1 MAPWYG
7 VHLGSDKKL
16 SPCCKYKEK
25 SDYEY
30 SNIEEYFNSD
40 PLNNLRQ
47 DLLNG
52 VKNQNCSV
60 CWKDEEKGGD
70 SHRLIL
76 NRTIA
81 GGTETR
87 LFDQIDDPKLAN
99 IKSFDLTLGNLCN
112 LKCVMC
118 KPNHSSQLLAEAV
131 LNPDL
136 KSIYGEEYH
145 QKDFD
150 WPKNDDFV
158 EWCNKYL
165 PQAIHIKFAGGEPFI
180 VPWIHDVIERIPDE
194 QKKKCILHFT
204 TNLTVLNDKMFE
216 CFRKFKE
223 VWISVSVEGVE
234 ETHEYLRYGH
244 SWSLIAEHMSRIE
257 NMEIDNLIL
266 KINHVVQ
273 SPSYHSI
280 IPMTKF
286 FDEKKLMIY
295 PILLSRPSHFHISAL
310 TETAKQQFLNSTAR
324 YAGFNKNF
332 IDFVRVASQEH
343 IAQNTSLTKMCVQ
356 HLSRLDKVRK
366 NSHKD
371 IIPAENI
378 SL

>member
-1 MAPWYG
+1 MPINKKTFCVAPWYG

-332 IDFVRVASQEH
+332 IDFWSYLRTNNVILCNA
-343 IAQNTSLTKMCVQ
+343 
-356 HLSRLDKVRK
+356 KVL
-366 NSHKD
+366 KD
-371 IIPAENI
+371 P
-378 SL
+378 